1 MSAFKPI
8 RTTSSSLSN
17 LSVVDGQLIL
27 TTDTGIL
34 YADVG
39 NTRTQIGIAANQG
52 SGNSGK
58 YLTIDSSG
66 NIVATSLPVYN
77 GAVS

>member
-8 RTTSSSLSN
+8 RTTSSNLGN
-17 LSVVDGQLIL
+17 LSIVDGQLII
-27 TTDTGIL
+27 TTDTGAL
-34 YADVG
+34 YADIG
-39 NTRTQIGIAANQG
+39 STRTQIGLATNQG

-66 NIVATSLPVYN
+66 NIVAASLPVYN
-77 GAVS
+77 GEVS